1 MKHRNKAICSFVLCI
16 ILVCSLSVPVFANA
30 PDYPDYFNVIIT
42 NLPEEAVYAD
52 LLIRIDENDPNY
64 TPFQPSDLGEDEAVL
79 ADIIDYSEDGYSS
92 FTLHYKNAVS
102 DNKLEKKLY
111 SVYSDD
117 YLVTFCGGYG
127 YGSAYSQYKDILNN
141 YRKVKIALLDEDFKI
156 IAVSEEADLSNISL
170 VNAFTGYMYYDV
182 SDNSLEAEMYEPPLF
197 VLIGGFLSMVVMFFS
212 VGIEVLAA
220 LIFGF
225 RKKQLLPILIANVC
239 TQAAMRLL
247 YCVIPLSYWLE
258 TLILEFLIY
267 LVEFLIYKKFIK
279 EADTK
284 KILIYT
290 IVANTVTLLLGL
302 AFNYFILT

>member
-30 PDYPDYFNVIIT
+30 PAYPDYFDVNIT

-64 TPFQPSDLGEDEAVL
+64 TPFQSSFLGEDEALL

-92 FTLHYKNAVS
+92 FTLHYKNSATY
-102 DNKLEKKLY
+102 NKIEEY
-111 SVYSDD
+111 YNGEYCVTFCCDYEYNSVYS
-117 YLVTFCGGYG
+117 
-127 YGSAYSQYKDILNN
+127 QYEDILNN
-141 YRKVKIALLDEDFKI
+141 YGKVKIALLDKDFKI
-156 IAVSEEADLSNISL
+156 IAVSEEADLSTISL

>member
-30 PDYPDYFNVIIT
+30 PDFADIFTVIIQ
-42 NLPEEAVYAD
+42 NMPPEAVYAD
-52 LLIRIDENDPNY
+52 LLIKIDEKDKNY
-64 TPFQPSDLGEDEAVL
+64 IPFQSSDLGDDEAL
-79 ADIIDYSEDGYSS
+79 LSELSNYSEDGYSS

-102 DNKLEKKLY
+102 NNKINKY
-111 SVYSDD
+111 YDD
-117 YLVTFCGGYG
+117 EYYVTFCKGPASIHEFY
-127 YGSAYSQYKDILNN
+127 AQYEDILNN
-141 YRKVKIALLDEDFKI
+141 YGKVKIALLDKDFKI
-156 IAVSEEADLSNISL
+156 IAVSDEVDVSKTSLVTYFTGMIYYDLSENSIE
-170 VNAFTGYMYYDV
+170 AMMY
-182 SDNSLEAEMYEPPLF
+182 DNPYF
-197 VLIGGFLSMVVMFFS
+197 IVFGGFLSMVVMWLS
-212 VGIEVLAA
+212 VGIEVLIA

-239 TQAAMRLL
+239 TQTVMRLL

-290 IVANTVTLLLGL
+290 IVANTITLLLGL

>member
-1 MKHRNKAICSFVLCI
+1 MKRGNKALCAFLLCV
-16 ILVCSLSVPVFANA
+16 ILVCSLPVSVFANA
-30 PDYPDYFNVIIT
+30 PDYPDYFDVNIT

-64 TPFQPSDLGEDEAVL
+64 TPFQPSDLGEDEALL

-102 DNKLEKKLY
+102 NNKINKY
-111 SVYSDD
+111 YDD
-117 YLVTFCGGYG
+117 EYYVTFCYGYG
-127 YGSAYSQYKDILNN
+127 YGSVYSQYTDILNN

-239 TQAAMRLL
+239 TQTVMRLL